1 MAEPLSAGPL
11 AGLAEAAAQ
20 AGSTPTLAV
29 QPSYVIWFTGL
40 SGAGKSTIAQLTA
53 QRLAALGLRAY
64 VLDGDEL
71 RRGLSSDLG
80 FSPEARTENIRRAAE
95 VARLMVD
102 AGLIVLAAFISP
114 LHADRLLARNVL
126 GPGKLVEVFVD
137 APLAVTEAR
146 DTKGLYRLARQGKIK
161 QFTGI
166 DAPYEA
172 PLDAEVVLET
182 RVAAPAE
189 SAEALLQWL
198 GGRGLLG
205 GPNPA

>member
-1 MAEPLSAGPL
+1 MTEPLSAGPL
-11 AGLAEAAAQ
+11 AGPAETAAQ
-20 AGSTPTLAV
+20 ASTTAIAV

-40 SGAGKSTIAQLTA
+40 SGAGKSTIAQLAA

-114 LHADRLLARNVL
+114 LHADRLLARKVL
-126 GPGKLVEVFVD
+126 GAGKLVEVFVD

-166 DAPYEA
+166 DAPYEV

-182 RVAAPAE
+182 RVAEPAE
-189 SAEALLQWL
+189 SAQALLQWL
-198 GGRGLLG
+198 GDRGLLG
-205 GPNPA
+205 GPHAT